1 MLAFWIVATLMLV
14 VAVAIVLIPLLRHRP
29 LAGPTSVEANLEV
42 LRGQRRELEADVA
55 AGLLP
60 AQARDEALAELVE
73 RARSDLEPE
82 TAAPAGSAHPPWA
95 LVSVIAVVIPAVALG
110 LYLAVGTPAATGGVP
125 SAGAEAPVHNAQMN
139 DMVNA
144 LAKKV
149 RERPDDA
156 EGWSLLA
163 RSMGSMGRFQES
175 AEAYEHLAK
184 LAPGDAQVLAD
195 WADALGMAQGR
206 NLQGRPSQI
215 VNQALAADPAN
226 PKALALA
233 GTIALDAGDYPAA
246 QKHWQ
251 ALAAQVPPGSPDA
264 EQVASILEEVR
275 QRAAAAGKPLPA
287 SAPPKALAQA
297 APAKPVAN
305 VAAAAAPA
313 PAMPAPKAAAA
324 AGKDVS
330 GSVALSPA
338 MASQVAGNE
347 TVFIFARA
355 ENGPRV
361 PLAVIRTNAKELP
374 MKFAL
379 DDSQAMAPGM
389 TISSVEAL
397 RVEARISKS
406 GNPMA
411 QPGDLVGTSGPVKP
425 GTRDVKVVV
434 DKVVP

>member
-14 VAVAIVLIPLLRHRP
+14 VAVAIVLIPLLRSRS

-60 AQARDEALAELVE
+60 AKARDEALAELVE

-82 TAAPAGSAHPPWA
+82 RAPSAGSANPPWA
-95 LVSVIAVVIPAVALG
+95 LVSVIAVLIPAVALG
-110 LYLAVGTPAATGGVP
+110 TYLAVGTPAATGGVP
-125 SAGAEAPVHNAQMN
+125 TANAEAPVHNAQMN
-139 DMVNA
+139 DMVDA

-163 RSMGSMGRFQES
+163 RSMGSMGRFQEA

-184 LAPGDAQVLAD
+184 LVPGDAQVLAD

-206 NLQGRPSQI
+206 NLQGRPTQI

-233 GTIALDAGDYPAA
+233 GTIALDSGDFAAA

-264 EQVASILEEVR
+264 DQVASILEEVR

-287 SAPPKALAQA
+287 SAPPRAMAQA
-297 APAKPVAN
+297 APAKPVAS
-305 VAAAAAPA
+305 VAAAAVPAPAAPA
-313 PAMPAPKAAAA
+313 PKAA

-338 MASQVAGNE
+338 MAAQVAGNE

-361 PLAVIRTNAKELP
+361 PLAVIRTNASALP

-397 RVEARISKS
+397 RVEARISRS

-411 QPGDLVGTSGPVKP
+411 QSGDLVGTSGPVKP
-425 GTRDVKVVV
+425 GTRDVKIVV